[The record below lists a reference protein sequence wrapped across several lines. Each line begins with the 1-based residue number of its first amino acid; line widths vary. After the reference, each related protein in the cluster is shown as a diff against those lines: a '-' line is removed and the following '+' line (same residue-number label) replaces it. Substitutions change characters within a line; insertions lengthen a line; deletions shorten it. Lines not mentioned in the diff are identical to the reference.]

1 VDSINDE
8 EMKTADINKNLV
20 DSYFLLLKDLS
31 PDNKLELIA
40 RLSKSMKKEK
50 MAKKKKENSL
60 ESLYGSWVS
69 EQSADELVQELKNAR
84 NFFRKREEL

>member
-1 VDSINDE
+1 MDSINDE

-50 MAKKKKENSL
+50 MAKKRKKILLNHFMVL
-60 ESLYGSWVS
+60 GFPNNRHR
-69 EQSADELVQELKNAR
+69 QS
-84 NFFRKREEL
+84 